1 MSAYYDL
8 YETPSPD
15 GKEDKKSL
23 HARICPKRTY
33 TQKEFVEHIAT
44 FQHLPKNVIGAAL
57 DACIDELCDL
67 LANGNI
73 VELGELGFFS
83 TSLKCLRETD
93 DEKKKIRSESVQFQ
107 NVHLRISST
116 FRNNIKKKMTLER
129 VHSTTK
135 KSKKVVETTEATRKA
150 ELELFLKQNVCINKN
165 EYIQLSGLTRHAAI
179 DELNKFIRKI
189 GELLGISEPLTFYV
203 ARHSWATLARDCG
216 TPLTVISAG
225 MGHTSE
231 RTTRVY
237 LAQLD
242 RSVIDKANRKIINL

>member
-135 KSKKVVETTEATRKA
+135 KSKKVVETTEETPVQ
-150 ELELFLKQNVCINKN
+150 LFGHVRRIKLLKTSTKSSITTF
-165 EYIQLSGLTRHAAI
+165 LTT
-179 DELNKFIRKI
+179 LPIR
-189 GELLGISEPLTFYV
+189 F
-203 ARHSWATLARDCG
+203 
-216 TPLTVISAG
+216 AG
-225 MGHTSE
+225 
-231 RTTRVY
+231 RTTR
-237 LAQLD
+237 L
-242 RSVIDKANRKIINL
+242 KARTNTSS

>member
-135 KSKKVVETTEATRKA
+135 KSKKVVETTEETRKT

-179 DELNKFIRKI
+179 DFLANAGYDPEFGARPVKRAIQHYLLNDLSKK
-189 GELLGISEPLTFYV
+189 L
-203 ARHSWATLARDCG
+203 
-216 TPLTVISAG
+216 
-225 MGHTSE
+225 
-231 RTTRVY
+231 
-237 LAQLD
+237 LAQEVD
-242 RSVIDKANRKIINL
+242 RSKPITVDANTTDDGLVFRN

>member
-1 MSAYYDL
+1 MPALTSCATSL
-8 YETPSPD
+8 PTET
-15 GKEDKKSL
+15 SL
-23 HARICPKRTY
+23 
-33 TQKEFVEHIAT
+33 
-44 FQHLPKNVIGAAL
+44 
-57 DACIDELCDL
+57 
-67 LANGNI
+67 
-73 VELGELGFFS
+73 ELGELGFFS

-179 DELNKFIRKI
+179 DELNKFIRQGSCAAAEWEGQRSMCGKKKTQQTKFRG
-189 GELLGISEPLTFYV
+189 GE
-203 ARHSWATLARDCG
+203 HRD
-216 TPLTVISAG
+216 TKT
-225 MGHTSE
+225 
-231 RTTRVY
+231 
-237 LAQLD
+237 
-242 RSVIDKANRKIINL
+242 

>member
-15 GKEDKKSL
+15 GKKGKKSL
-23 HARICPKRTY
+23 HARICPKSTY
-33 TQKEFVEHIAT
+33 TKKEFVKHVSM

-107 NVHLRISST
+107 NVHLRISS
-116 FRNNIKKKMTLER
+116 RRAMTLER
-129 VHSTTK
+129 IHSTTK
-135 KSKKVVETTEATRKA
+135 KKKGKETTEEARK
-150 ELELFLKQNVCINKN
+150 ELLVLFLKQNVCINKS
-165 EYIQLSGLTRHAAI
+165 EYIQLTGLTRHAAI
-179 DELNKFIRKI
+179 DELNKFIRQ
-189 GELLGISEPLTFYV
+189 GFL
-203 ARHSWATLARDCG
+203 RRR
-216 TPLTVISAG
+216 G
-225 MGHTSE
+225 MGRATVYVRQEETASQEDTSNG
-231 RTTRVY
+231 T
-237 LAQLD
+237 
-242 RSVIDKANRKIINL
+242 DKQTL